1 LAAKWSGRPILAT
14 SMILVQRFIDFQSA
28 YLVS

>member
-1 LAAKWSGRPILAT
+1 
-14 SMILVQRFIDFQSA
+14 MIALEACFRERRTTQRLVQRFIDFQSA